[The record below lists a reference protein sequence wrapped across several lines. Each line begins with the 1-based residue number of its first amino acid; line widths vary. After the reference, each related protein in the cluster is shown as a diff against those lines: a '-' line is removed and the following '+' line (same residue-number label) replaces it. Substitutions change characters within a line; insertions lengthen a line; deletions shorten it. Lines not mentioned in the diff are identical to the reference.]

1 MLESRL
7 TEAVVS
13 LGRKIHHT
21 LGPGFDRDAYL
32 NALAI
37 EFTESRFRHERNR
50 TLDVLYRRR
59 IVGAYRADFVIQDR
73 VLVLVRNSS
82 ALTPADDVH
91 LINRVAAT
99 GTESGVLLNF
109 GTPELEVRVHRIG
122 EKARETENAPPALQ
136 DRTQTPARVP

>member
-7 TEAVVS
+7 TEAVVT

-21 LGPGFDRDAYL
+21 LGPGFDREAYL

-59 IVGAYRADFVIQDR
+59 VVGAFTADFVVQDR
-73 VLVLVRNSS
+73 VLVLVRSTS
-82 ALTPADDVH
+82 PLTPADDVH

-122 EKARETENAPPALQ
+122 EKATAPGHAAAPLH
-136 DRTQTPARVP
+136 DRLKPPARVL